1 MNDKQ
6 RKSQVRGKLN
16 PDPVK
21 FATAK
26 LQPPRGFGTKA
37 ASI

>member
-26 LQPPRGFGTKA
+26 LQPTKGFG
-37 ASI
+37 ASK